1 MLSLIGQFIENLYLM
16 CLIGFI
22 LRIELLTFPGARV
35 DPSFPS
41 LAGICVILTNLAPPM
56 FFLEYSKFPCY
67 LMGSPRGSE
76 SSKSA

>member
-1 MLSLIGQFIENLYLM
+1 MVSLIGQFIENLYLM

-41 LAGICVILTNLAPPM
+41 LAGICVILTNLAPPILL
-56 FFLEYSKFPCY
+56 LEFP
-67 LMGSPRGSE
+67 SFRVI
-76 SSKSA
+76 